1 MKKSFF
7 LFCFFLLC
15 NVAVVNA
22 QTSPKNANDI
32 LKEASQLAAKDKKN
46 VFIIFHASWCGWCH
60 KMDNSMNDI
69 AVKTFFDDNFIIRH
83 LVVYESKE
91 KKNLE
96 NPGAIE
102 LLTKY
107 HGNDDGIPYW
117 LIFDKTGNLLADS
130 QIRPP
135 GAGMDTKGKNSG
147 CPANEEEVNY
157 FITVLRN
164 TTTLNAQQLALIK
177 ERFRKNE

>member
-1 MKKSFF
+1 
-7 LFCFFLLC
+7 
-15 NVAVVNA
+15 
-22 QTSPKNANDI
+22 
-32 LKEASQLAAKDKKN
+32 
-46 VFIIFHASWCGWCH
+46 
-60 KMDNSMNDI
+60 MNDI

-117 LIFDKTGNLLADS
+117 LIFDKNGNLLADS

-135 GAGMDTKGKNSG
+135 GAG
-147 CPANEEEVNY
+147 Y

>member
-7 LFCFFLLC
+7 LFGFFLLC
-15 NVAVVNA
+15 YVPRVNA
-22 QTSPKNANDI
+22 QVTPKNANDI
-32 LKEASQLAAKDKKN
+32 LTEACQLAGKDKKN

-60 KMDNSMNDI
+60 KMDTSMNDN
-69 AVKTFFDDNFIIRH
+69 AVRKFFDDNFIIRH

-107 HGNDDGIPYW
+107 GGNDDGIPYW
-117 LIFDKTGNLLADS
+117 LIFDKNGNLLADS
-130 QIRPP
+130 QIKPD
-135 GAGMDTKGKNSG
+135 GSGMNTKGKNSG

-157 FITVLRN
+157 FITVLKK
-164 TTTLNAQQLALIK
+164 TTALTTQQLVLIK